1 MRLLLLPLAA
11 GLFRRL
17 RLVEVSSDR
26 CQRLDSRPV
35 VNFIKLFE
43 ILMEKRIFMQ
53 RKGVSALKVNGGGK
67 IMTKMSFERSFSF
80 CFNLSSVFKNTF
92 IQ

>member
-1 MRLLLLPLAA
+1 LELRLLLLPLAA

-26 CQRLDSRPV
+26 RQRLDSRPV

-43 ILMEKRIFMQ
+43 ILMEKRSFMQ
-53 RKGVSALKVNGGGK
+53 HKGGRSTKVNG
-67 IMTKMSFERSFSF
+67 TKK
-80 CFNLSSVFKNTF
+80 L
-92 IQ
+92 